1 LCQTKTK
8 ILKNY
13 LSEEELNDFKT
24 GNTGIFSITV
34 FAEKSKSAVIRIVA
48 IKRYRKAI
56 SHNNFFNCLA
66 AHRRLDVKFCIIN
79 I

>member
-34 FAEKSKSAVIRIVA
+34 FAENQNPAVVGLLQLKGIA
-48 IKRYRKAI
+48 KQF
-56 SHNNFFNCLA
+56 S
-66 AHRRLDVKFCIIN
+66 
-79 I
+79 